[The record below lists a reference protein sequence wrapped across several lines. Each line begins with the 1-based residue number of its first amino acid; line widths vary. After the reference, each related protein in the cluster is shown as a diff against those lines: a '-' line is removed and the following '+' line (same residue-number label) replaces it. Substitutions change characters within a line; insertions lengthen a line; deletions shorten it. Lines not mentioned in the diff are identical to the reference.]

1 MNTQKQIALIVTLF
15 FVLIGGCAAYTVV
28 DIPIRA
34 EDQIV
39 WHQEQS
45 IERGALLFA
54 NNCRTCHGIQG
65 QGGVGLP
72 LNKADFQ
79 NQDPI
84 VLRNNRALLERTLY
98 CGRAGTAMPAW
109 LNTNGG
115 SLNVR
120 QVEHL
125 INLITAP
132 ISEEEE
138 ALRGADGTA
147 LNKGWEEAVHFAEN
161 LNHETVVVVGGETLA
176 TIARD
181 HELGIKALQD
191 LNAGLH
197 ADATIKK
204 GTKIKL
210 PTAAGRTET
219 IEYKIRKDRET
230 LRKIADS
237 QLVGTLILADLN
249 GIGYVVDEKKLT
261 ITLTATPKSQPS
273 GLVPG
278 AELALPGGSTY
289 IVKAGDTVAAIA
301 TKHGITQSDV
311 TTGNANLVYK
321 DQAKGEV
328 DSVRRLKLAANPVYV
343 VSAGQT
349 AAIVAE
355 IHGITVADLA
365 SANGKTVEQLA
376 TISGEVKL
384 PANAQYYVQTGDSL
398 AAVAEAHRLTADV
411 LAGLNGLKAGDIIT
425 PNVAL
430 VLPKVEKLRVSG
442 QSLDDISKTFSNV
455 TALSLA
461 EAQNPPS
468 QANSVYAI
476 GTQLILPHDA
486 WGAAAPIAKNPGTAC
501 VENAVPASAF
511 ETLIGGGGGG
521 GAVTPPATQSR
532 TVLIEANAN
541 DWTVTADGTKQA
553 ANKGVV
559 AVAKG
564 TSIKFTNV
572 VGVHTITLSPGG
584 VKDSAFTGVK
594 STDIPFN
601 DVGTFK
607 ILCDI
612 HPAMLATV
620 FVQ

>member
-15 FVLIGGCAAYTVV
+15 FVLVGGCAAYTVI

-45 IERGALLFA
+45 VERGALLFA
-54 NNCRTCHGIQG
+54 NNCRTCHGIKG
-65 QGGVGLP
+65 QGGVGLQI
-72 LNKADFQ
+72 NKADFQ

-132 ISEEEE
+132 MSEEEE
-138 ALRGADGTA
+138 ALREADGTA
-147 LNKGWEEAVHFAEN
+147 LNFGWKEAIHFAEN

-181 HELGIKALQD
+181 HEIGVKALQD
-191 LNAGLH
+191 LNGGMDP
-197 ADATIKK
+197 DATIKK
-204 GTKIKL
+204 GTKVEL
-210 PTAAGRTET
+210 PTAAGRTKT
-219 IEYKIRKDRET
+219 IEYKVRKDRET

-237 QLVGTLILADLN
+237 QLVGALLLADLN
-249 GIGYVVDEKKLT
+249 GIGYAVDEDKQT
-261 ITLTATPKSQPS
+261 MVLTATPKSQPS

-278 AELALPGGSTY
+278 AELVLPAGARY
-289 IVKAGDTVAAIA
+289 IVKSGDTVAAIA
-301 TKHGITQSDV
+301 AKNGISPGDV
-311 TTGNANLVYK
+311 TTANPNLVFK
-321 DQAKGEV
+321 DQAKGEI
-328 DSVRRLKLAANPVYV
+328 DHIRRLKLAANPVYV
-343 VSAGQT
+343 VSAGVT

-365 SANGKTVEQLA
+365 AANGRTVEQLA
-376 TISGEVKL
+376 TLTGELKL
-384 PANAQYYVQTGDSL
+384 PANAQYYVQAGDTL
-398 AAVAEAHRLTADV
+398 ASAAESHRLTADA
-411 LAGLNGLKAGDIIT
+411 LASLNGLKATDIIT

-430 VLPKVEKLRVSG
+430 TLPKVDKFRVSG
-442 QSLDDISKTFSNV
+442 QSLADIAKTFSNV
-455 TALSLA
+455 EAIDLA

-486 WGAAAPIAKNPGTAC
+486 WGAAAPTAKNPGTAC
-501 VENAVPASAF
+501 VEYAVPSGAF
-511 ETLIGGGGGG
+511 ETLLGNTT
-521 GAVTPPATQSR
+521 AVVTAPATQSR

-553 ANKGVV
+553 PNKAVV

-564 TSIKFTNV
+564 TSVKFTNV
-572 VGVHTITLSPGG
+572 VGIHTITLSPGG

-612 HPAMLATV
+612 HPSMLATV